1 MAAGKQGGV
10 GWGDGG
16 GTGGGVGDAGVE
28 AGSSTVLEDFDFAR
42 ELEMR
47 EGVML
52 LACKHHGQSLASED
66 APTLPEVLR
75 FVLKSPLCGDFRWE
89 VY

>member
-1 MAAGKQGGV
+1 
-10 GWGDGG
+10 
-16 GTGGGVGDAGVE
+16 VGDAGVE

-66 APTLPEVLR
+66 AAHAAGGPEICSE
-75 FVLKSPLCGDFRWE
+75 KSSMW
-89 VY
+89 